1 MFFSPLLWG
10 SGAWKFLHMVAL
22 SFPDQPTTDDKNDF
36 KNFFY
41 LLKKVLPCG
50 QCRNNF
56 DRHIKE
62 IPIDKYLDS
71 PNHLFE
77 WVVKLQNI
85 VASENNILLINKEQT
100 KQKYLQENGSMGYKE
115 TFISSIFGNNP
126 QIKIIIT
133 LLIIIISVFLLSKF
147 LPKYL

>member
-1 MFFSPLLWG
+1 MFFSPSLWG
-10 SGAWKFLHMVAL
+10 SGAWKFFHMVAL

-36 KNFFY
+36 KTFFH
-41 LLKKVLPCG
+41 LLKNVLPCG
-50 QCRNNF
+50 KCRNNF
-56 DRHIKE
+56 NRHIKE

-77 WVVKLQNI
+77 WVVKLQN
-85 VASENNILLINKEQT
+85 VVTSEYGGALINKEQK
-100 KQKYLQENGSMGYKE
+100 KQEYLQANGVGYKE
-115 TFISSIFGNNP
+115 TFVSSIFGNNP

-133 LLIIIISVFLLSKF
+133 LLIITIGVFLLSKF